1 MYSED
6 SVIIKNVNTNCKLE
20 NNISVVK
27 YNLQMQEWLVHC
39 ILLSRCGQ
47 FIMAKLKL
55 LKLTIGVKFEV
66 NVKKWGRWSCFCR
79 FFYLNSLGNINGI
92 QIVKFGLLIDRTS
105 SIYLKVRLKAL
116 TSVIFLFWLSF
127 GINSASSEYRKR
139 SAKKRG
145 TVGSH
150 GDVNDL
156 LKNSELDEYV
166 VDKELQ
172 HTEDFIF
179 CVSLFALCIVPKK
192 ISLLVTQNYKLN
204 CNAAYHC

>member
-66 NVKKWGRWSCFCR
+66 NVKK
-79 FFYLNSLGNINGI
+79 
-92 QIVKFGLLIDRTS
+92 
-105 SIYLKVRLKAL
+105 
-116 TSVIFLFWLSF
+116 
-127 GINSASSEYRKR
+127 
-139 SAKKRG
+139 
-145 TVGSH
+145 
-150 GDVNDL
+150 
-156 LKNSELDEYV
+156 
-166 VDKELQ
+166 
-172 HTEDFIF
+172 
-179 CVSLFALCIVPKK
+179 
-192 ISLLVTQNYKLN
+192 
-204 CNAAYHC
+204 